1 MIVLTEGAR
10 RYLLNQCVSA
20 DQPAVKLQVNGGGC
34 AGFSYEYKFEGATGP
49 ADFEIPLDD
58 DHVFVLDGLSAI
70 YVAGTTLD
78 YVSELG
84 GSALKLSNP
93 NEKASC
99 GCGKSFSI

>member
-1 MIVLTEGAR
+1 MITLTESAR
-10 RYLLNQCVSA
+10 RYLLNQCVEA
-20 DQPAVKLQVNGGGC
+20 NKPAVKLQVNGGGC
-34 AGFSYEYKFEGATGP
+34 AGFSYEYKFEEALGP
-49 ADFEIPLDD
+49 LDVEIPLDEG
-58 DHVFVLDGLSAI
+58 HAFVLDGVSVI

-84 GSALKLSNP
+84 GSSLKLVNP